1 MNELELTIASIKIQP
16 FKDIYQMNVAFDKGT
31 IFKQLDKP
39 WVMYRDETLMQI
51 SKLDFCIQEA
61 TLFLDTHPDDQEAM
75 KYYDEGMKR
84 LLKMKETYLKNGGAL
99 TNRDGKNLK
108 NYINEPFPWMKG
120 ESTCGC
126 TKNACN
132 IPLM

>member
-1 MNELELTIASIKIQP
+1 
-16 FKDIYQMNVAFDKGT
+16 
-31 IFKQLDKP
+31 
-39 WVMYRDETLMQI
+39 MQI

-99 TNRDGKNLK
+99 TNRDGKNYQKLNKVDHGK
-108 NYINEPFPWMKG
+108 NTDYFCVKVFVKRRYIDAYVENKG
-120 ESTCGC
+120 RISTINQHINKEIQQFLQLDFNYFMYG
-126 TKNACN
+126 KSE
-132 IPLM
+132 

>member
-1 MNELELTIASIKIQP
+1 MN
-16 FKDIYQMNVAFDKGT
+16 
-31 IFKQLDKP
+31 
-39 WVMYRDETLMQI
+39 ETLMQI
-51 SKLDFCIQEA
+51 SKLDFCIQEV

-75 KYYDEGMKR
+75 KYYNEGMKR

-120 ESTCGC
+120 ESTCHIPVNDIFIGS
-126 TKNACN
+126 KNIRKKKFVS
-132 IPLM
+132 IPVHIQRLIN

>member
-1 MNELELTIASIKIQP
+1 MKHLCKSANLIFV
-16 FKDIYQMNVAFDKGT
+16 FK
-31 IFKQLDKP
+31 
-39 WVMYRDETLMQI
+39 
-51 SKLDFCIQEA
+51 KLHS
-61 TLFLDTHPDDQEAM
+61 FLDTHPDDQEAM

-84 LLKMKETYLKNGGAL
+84 LLKMKETYLKNGGTL

>member
-1 MNELELTIASIKIQP
+1 MI
-16 FKDIYQMNVAFDKGT
+16 
-31 IFKQLDKP
+31 
-39 WVMYRDETLMQI
+39 
-51 SKLDFCIQEA
+51 
-61 TLFLDTHPDDQEAM
+61 H
-75 KYYDEGMKR
+75 YYEGMKR

>member
-1 MNELELTIASIKIQP
+1 M
-16 FKDIYQMNVAFDKGT
+16 
-31 IFKQLDKP
+31 
-39 WVMYRDETLMQI
+39 DETLIQI
-51 SKLDFCIQEA
+51 SKLDFCIQEV
-61 TLFLDTHPDDQEAM
+61 TLFLDTHPNDQEAM
-75 KYYDEGMKR
+75 KYYNEGMKR